1 VPAAAIPE
9 AVAALHALLRAT
21 DLPVVETFQ
30 AAGIISR
37 ELEDHYLGRVGFARN
52 QPGDVLLHHA
62 DLVLTLGYDP
72 VEFVPAEWNLA
83 NTRRLVHVDT
93 ASADIDNDYRPT
105 VELVGDLATT
115 LATSPPRSSRP
126 AAWTRGGDADHIVAR
141 ERTRLAENTDLGDP
155 DHDDAFGLDPV
166 AVVAGIRAA
175 SPMRRRCSATSD
187 RTTSTWRATSA
198 PTARGR

>member
-1 VPAAAIPE
+1 V
-9 AVAALHALLRAT
+9 T

-37 ELEDHYLGRVGFARN
+37 ELEHHYLGRVGFARN

-115 LATSPPRSSRP
+115 LRDLT
-126 AAWTRGGDADHIVAR
+126 AALLAAGGLDPRGGDAAHIVAR

-175 SPMRRRCSATSD
+175 SPMRRRCCATSD